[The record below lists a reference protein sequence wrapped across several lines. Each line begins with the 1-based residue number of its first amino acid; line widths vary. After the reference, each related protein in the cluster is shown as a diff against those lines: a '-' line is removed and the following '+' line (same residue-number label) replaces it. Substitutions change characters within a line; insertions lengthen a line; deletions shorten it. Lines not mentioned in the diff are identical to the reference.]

1 MTSTSLLKKPSMNDD
16 IRKFGVYIIINGKL
30 VKTNRIKTTD
40 DYNHYTHNIH
50 HYIKSSKYFKNQDWY
65 KQRGIKQ
72 KLILMTIRMHED
84 LEIYPISDEEFFQK
98 YKIERKE
105 LLFNK
110 KWSEY

>member
-1 MTSTSLLKKPSMNDD
+1 MKKPTMNAD
-16 IRKFGVYIIINGKL
+16 IQKFGVHIIKKGRL
-30 VKTNRIKTTD
+30 IKHPFIKSTE
-40 DYNHYTHNIH
+40 DYNHFTHNIH

-84 LEIYPISDEEFFQK
+84 LEIYPISDEKFFQK

>member
-1 MTSTSLLKKPSMNDD
+1 MKKPTMNAD
-16 IRKFGVYIIINGKL
+16 IQEFGVHIIKKGRL
-30 VKTNRIKTTD
+30 IKHPFIKSTE
-40 DYNHYTHNIH
+40 DYNHFTHNIH

-84 LEIYPISDEEFFQK
+84 LEIYPTSDEKFFQK